1 MSQKDIFEQLIQD
14 LEKQRLAL
22 FMSVNNLDRVIGEL
36 QYHLN
41 ENGSKEFNRHFIK
54 YTAGYRDSF
63 AKIYD
68 LDDQNVQEIFER
80 ALKELE

>member
-1 MSQKDIFEQLIQD
+1 MSQKEIFEQLVQD
-14 LEKQRLAL
+14 LEEQRLSL
-22 FMSVNNLDRVIGEL
+22 FRSANNLDRIVGEL
-36 QYHLN
+36 QCHLN

-63 AKIYD
+63 TKIYD
-68 LDDQNVQEIFER
+68 LDDHNVKDIFER

>member
-1 MSQKDIFEQLIQD
+1 MSQKEIFDGMIKD
-14 LEKQRLAL
+14 LEEQRLAL
-22 FMSVNNLDRVIGEL
+22 FRSANNLDRIVGEL
-36 QYHLN
+36 QCHLN

-63 AKIYD
+63 SKIYD
-68 LDDQNVQEIFER
+68 LDDHKVKDIFER

>member
-1 MSQKDIFEQLIQD
+1 MSQKEIFEQLIQD
-14 LEKQRLAL
+14 LEEQRLAL
-22 FMSVNNLDRVIGEL
+22 FRSVSNLDRVLKEL

-68 LDDQNVQEIFER
+68 LDDHNVKEIFDKY
-80 ALKELE
+80 LKLLE